1 MQDNKTMAVN
11 QLREFGEVLADFRQ
25 LSSVTLKGVF
35 IVPMATI
42 WLNVAPPPVSVTS
55 VSTSTLEL
63 LAAIWVFQ
71 FWYKTPEPLLERRM
85 KIAILCFSLGLV
97 CFLFLNQSFVVS
109 PGSGQDRVIEGFSVR
124 PDVAAVLN
132 STYRVEDALRDG
144 EYDPQKVWT
153 EQSIAIVKNAL
164 LLLWIFTFISLAV
177 SLTIFVVLQK
187 RRSALPVEV

>member
-1 MQDNKTMAVN
+1 MAVN

-25 LSSVTLKGVF
+25 LSSVMLKGIF

-55 VSTSTLEL
+55 VCTSTLEL

-71 FWYKTPEPLLERRM
+71 FWYRTPKPLLERRM
-85 KIAILCFSLGLV
+85 KISILCFGLGLV

-109 PGSGQDRVIEGFSVR
+109 PGSGQGRIIEGFRVR

-132 STYRVEDALRDG
+132 SSYRVEDALRDC

-153 EQSIAIVKNAL
+153 EQSIAIVKSVL
-164 LLLWIFTFISLAV
+164 LSLWIFTFICLTV

-187 RRSALPVEV
+187 RRSSLPPDA

>member
-1 MQDNKTMAVN
+1 MAAN

-25 LSSVTLKGVF
+25 LSAVTLKGVF

-71 FWYKTPEPLLERRM
+71 FWYRAPEPVLERRM
-85 KIAILCFSLGLV
+85 KIAILGFSLGLV

-109 PGSGQDRVIEGFSVR
+109 PGSGQGRIIEGFSVR

-132 STYRVEDALRDG
+132 SSYGVEDALRDN

-153 EQSIAIVKNAL
+153 DQSIAIVRSAL
-164 LLLWIFTFISLAV
+164 LLLWIFTFICLAV

-187 RRSALPVEV
+187 RRSSLPAAA

>member
-1 MQDNKTMAVN
+1 MAVS

-25 LSSVTLKGVF
+25 LSSVMLKGVF

-71 FWYKTPEPLLERRM
+71 FWYRTSEPLLERRM
-85 KIAILCFSLGLV
+85 KIAILSFALGLI

-109 PGSGQDRVIEGFSVR
+109 PGSGQGRIIEGFNVR

-132 STYRVEDALRDG
+132 SNYRVEDALRDS

-153 EQSIAIVKNAL
+153 EQSIAIVKNVL
-164 LLLWIFTFISLAV
+164 LSLWIFTFICLAV

-187 RRSALPVEV
+187 RRSFLPAEA

>member
-1 MQDNKTMAVN
+1 MAVD
-11 QLREFGEVLADFRQ
+11 QLREFGEVLADFKQ

-63 LAAIWVFQ
+63 LAAMWVFQ
-71 FWYKTPEPLLERRM
+71 FWYMTPERLLERRM
-85 KIAILCFSLGLV
+85 KIAILCFSVGLV
-97 CFLFLNQSFVVS
+97 SFLFLNQSFVVS
-109 PGSGQDRVIEGFSVR
+109 PGSGQGRVIEGFSVR
-124 PDVAAVLN
+124 PDVAAVL
-132 STYRVEDALRDG
+132 SSSYRVEDALRDS

-153 EQSIAIVKNAL
+153 ERSIAIVKNVL
-164 LLLWIFTFISLAV
+164 LSLWIFTFTCLAV

-187 RRSALPVEV
+187 RRSSLPPEA